1 MFLPLLF
8 LVGNVWPV
16 MDRPSGGWATERVS
30 RTIGGGALDI
40 IPTMFTMTRF
50 NTLLFFFLINHCQA
64 RTIRAP
70 FWLFGGGWPSVFQH
84 GSLGVQWAGTPRV
97 GTLLSP

>member
-1 MFLPLLF
+1 MQGVLEAWVMFLPLLF

-50 NTLLFFFLINHCQA
+50 NTLLFFSSH
-64 RTIRAP
+64 
-70 FWLFGGGWPSVFQH
+70 
-84 GSLGVQWAGTPRV
+84 
-97 GTLLSP
+97 